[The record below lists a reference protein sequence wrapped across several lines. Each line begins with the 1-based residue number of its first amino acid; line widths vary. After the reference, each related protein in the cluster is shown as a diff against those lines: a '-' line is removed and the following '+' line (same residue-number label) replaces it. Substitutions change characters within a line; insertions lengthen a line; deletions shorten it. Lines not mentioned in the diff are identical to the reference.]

1 MANPNQPNQTPQ
13 DQSKKPGMGK
23 PMDDQGQKAQPKTG
37 REDAGDMDKNR
48 PSDFE
53 KNKKPGQQH

>member
-1 MANPNQPNQTPQ
+1 MPNPNQPNQTPQ

-37 REDAGDMDKNR
+37 REDTGDMDKNR
-48 PSDFE
+48 SDFD